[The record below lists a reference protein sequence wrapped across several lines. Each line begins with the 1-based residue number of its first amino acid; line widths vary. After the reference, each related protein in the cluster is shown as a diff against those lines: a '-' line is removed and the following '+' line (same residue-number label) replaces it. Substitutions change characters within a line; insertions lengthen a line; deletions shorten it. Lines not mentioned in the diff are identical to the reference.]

1 MVQEQPEVELIRLSV
16 TGMTC
21 AACSA
26 RIQKVLGR
34 QEGVASASVNLATAR
49 ASVAIRRGETDVDAL
64 IESIEAAGYGAAPA
78 PTDAQQQAALDAAEE
93 ERQRR
98 VLWMLLACAA
108 ATLPLVAP
116 MVLLPFGVHWML
128 PGAVQVLLATP
139 VLVVGGAAFHTG
151 AVKALRAGAPN
162 MDVLVSLGTSAAFAL
177 SLVLWWQGSHH
188 LYFESAAAVITL
200 VRLGKW
206 LEEGA
211 KRRTTRALRA
221 LRELTPTVARVLRDG
236 VEVEVPPE
244 TVAVGEQLLVRP
256 GERLPVDGRI
266 LDGETRVD
274 ESLITGESRAIERGV
289 GDPVVA
295 GSING
300 DGAIRIR
307 AEAVGPD
314 TLLARIVAR
323 VEDAQG
329 SRAPVQ
335 ALVDRVSAVF
345 VPVVVSL
352 AVVAVALAAVL
363 GHPMEEAIV
372 RGVSVLVI
380 ACPCALG
387 LATPTALMVG
397 TGSAARVGILVR
409 DAEALERAAAVSVV
423 VFDKTG
429 TLTEGRPHLRRVLP
443 LEQDADAVLAT
454 AAAVQR
460 GSEHPLARAVVEAA
474 QERGLA
480 VGRADAVRALP
491 GRGVEGRVDGALVT
505 IGSTR
510 WLGEVGLEAPAL
522 SAEVAAGE
530 AEGATVAWV
539 ARDGVVLGAL
549 LLGDRVRADAAAGV
563 AALKQRGLRTLLLT
577 GDRRGAARAVAVEVG
592 VDDVMAE
599 VLPEDKAGAIEHL
612 RSTGAVVAMVGDG
625 VNDAPALAVA
635 DVGIA
640 MGTGSEVARSTAGLT
655 LVRPSP
661 PLVAVALD
669 LSAATVAKIRQN
681 LFWAFAYNVVGIP
694 LAMSGALTPTVAGA
708 AMAFSSV
715 SVVTNALLLG
725 LRKTGRE

>member
-1 MVQEQPEVELIRLSV
+1 MSV
-16 TGMTC
+16 SGMTC

-34 QEGVASASVNLATAR
+34 QPGVASASVNLATSR
-49 ASVAIRRGETDVDAL
+49 ASVAVRHGETDVDAL

-93 ERQRR
+93 QRQRR
-98 VLWMLLACAA
+98 VSWMLLACAL
-108 ATLPLVAP
+108 ATVPLVAP
-116 MVLLPFGVHWML
+116 MVLLPFGVHAML
-128 PGAVQVLLATP
+128 PATVQVLLATP
-139 VLVVGGAAFHTG
+139 VLVVGGAAFHIG
-151 AVKALRAGAPN
+151 AVRALRAGAPN
-162 MDVLVSLGTSAAFAL
+162 MDVLVSVGTTAAYVL
-177 SLVLWWQGSHH
+177 SLALWWRGSSH

-221 LRELTPTVARVLRDG
+221 LRELTPTVARVLRG
-236 VEVEVPPE
+236 GAEVEVPPE
-244 TVAVGEQLLVRP
+244 TVGLGEELLVRP
-256 GERLPVDGRI
+256 GERLPVDGRV

-274 ESLITGESRAIERGV
+274 ESLITGESRLVERAV

-300 DGAIRIR
+300 DGALRIR

-335 ALVDRVSAVF
+335 ALVDRVSAAF
-345 VPVVVSL
+345 VPTVVGL
-352 AVVAVALAAVL
+352 ALLAGIGAALL
-363 GHPMEEAIV
+363 GHPAEVAVV
-372 RGVSVLVI
+372 RSVSVLVI

-397 TGSAARVGILVR
+397 TGAAARVGILVR
-409 DAEALERAAAVSVV
+409 DAEALERAAAVSAV

-429 TLTEGRPHLRRVLP
+429 TLTEGRPSLRSVLP
-443 LEQDADAVLAT
+443 VDDAGDDGVLAA

-460 GSEHPLARAVVEAA
+460 ASEHPLARAVVSAA
-474 QERGLA
+474 GERGLDVA
-480 VGRADAVRALP
+480 TADNVRALP
-491 GRGVEGRVDGALVT
+491 GRGVEGVVAGARVTV
-505 IGSTR
+505 GSTR
-510 WLGEVGLEAPAL
+510 WLTEAGLDAPSLA
-522 SAEVAAGE
+522 SEVAAAEG
-530 AEGATVAWV
+530 EGATVAWV
-539 ARDGVVLGAL
+539 VRDGAVLGAL
-549 LLGDRVRADAAAGV
+549 LFADRVRPDAARGV
-563 AALKQRGLRTLLLT
+563 AALRQRGLRTLLLT
-577 GDRRGAARAVAVEVG
+577 GDREGAARVVAAEVG
-592 VDDVMAE
+592 VDEVLAE
-599 VLPEDKAGAIEHL
+599 VLPDDKADAVERL
-612 RSTGAVVAMVGDG
+612 RAGGAVVAMVGDG

-661 PLVAVALD
+661 PLVAVALE
-669 LSAATVAKIRQN
+669 LSAATLAKIRQN

-715 SVVTNALLLG
+715 SVVGNALLLG
-725 LRKTGRE
+725 LRRRDGIE